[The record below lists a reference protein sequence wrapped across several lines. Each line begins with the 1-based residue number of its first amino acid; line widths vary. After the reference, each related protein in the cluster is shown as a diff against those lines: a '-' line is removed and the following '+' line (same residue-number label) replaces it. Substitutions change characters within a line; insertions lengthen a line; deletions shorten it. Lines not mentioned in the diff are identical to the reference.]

1 MLQCLKHHV
10 HGMFLFLV
18 ACIHV
23 LIRLRPLHAVYK
35 RMYADVGWFS
45 GMCIIWAHSH
55 FLRANVAIFS
65 GIQTNINLQ
74 KALPTYAHKVRTC
87 GTVLKS
93 RTKPF

>member
-1 MLQCLKHHV
+1 
-10 HGMFLFLV
+10 
-18 ACIHV
+18 
-23 LIRLRPLHAVYK
+23 
-35 RMYADVGWFS
+35 MYADVGWFS